1 MSDHN
6 EDRLDRRESLA
17 ELLRDRGDLLL
28 VCGLGGTTWDA
39 ASVSDS
45 PLDLHLWG
53 AMGNAAMIGLGL
65 ALAQPERKVLV
76 VTGDGE
82 MLMGLGALATIA
94 VQAPGNLSILLL
106 DNELYGETGRQ
117 PTHTAL
123 GVDLPAIARGTGILD
138 AETLTDMAG
147 VKAFRER
154 MHNTVGPRFASAK
167 VSQKELAMVLP
178 ERDGVLIKNRFR
190 RALLGDGI

>member
-1 MSDHN
+1 MTDSNDGL
-6 EDRLDRRESLA
+6 LDRRETVA
-17 ELLRDRGDLLL
+17 ELLRDRGGLLL

-39 ASVSDS
+39 ASVSQS

-65 ALAQPERKVLV
+65 ALAQPERPVLV

-82 MLMGLGALATIA
+82 MLMGIGALATIA

-117 PTHTAL
+117 PTHTGL
-123 GVDLPAIARGTGILD
+123 GVDLPAMARGAGFAD
-138 AETLTDMAG
+138 AETITDMAG
-147 VKAFRER
+147 VTAFRDRIHAE
-154 MHNTVGPRFASAK
+154 VGPRFASAK
-167 VSQKELAMVLP
+167 VSRAEQTMVLP
-178 ERDGVLIKNRFR
+178 ERDGTLIKNRFR
-190 RALLGDGI
+190 GALLGT

>member
-1 MSDHN
+1 MNTTQN
-6 EDRLDRRESLA
+6 EGWLDRRETVA
-17 ELLRDRGDLLL
+17 EMLRDRGTLLL

-39 ASVSDS
+39 AAVSQS
-45 PLDLHLWG
+45 PLDFHLWG

-65 ALAQPERKVLV
+65 ALAQPERPVLV

-82 MLMGLGALATIA
+82 MLMGMGALATIA

-123 GVDLPAIARGTGILD
+123 GVDLPAVARATGIAD
-138 AETLTDMAG
+138 AETITDMAG
-147 VKAFRER
+147 VTAFRER
-154 MHNTVGPRFASAK
+154 MHGSIGPRFASAK
-167 VSQKELAMVLP
+167 VSQAEQTMVLP
-178 ERDGVLIKNRFR
+178 ERDGTLIKNRFR
-190 RALLGDGI
+190 SALLGEI